1 MILTGNTLIFV
12 YREFIKLKVSGLRR
26 RRARDEKFLADVTA
40 VSAIEYAL
48 LAALISMIIIY
59 AISQIGSVL
68 NIVF

>member
-1 MILTGNTLIFV
+1 M
-12 YREFIKLKVSGLRR
+12 RR
-26 RRARDEKFLADVTA
+26 RPARDEKFLADVTA